1 VSLYR
6 DEGVVLRTHKLGE
19 ADRIVVLMTA
29 GRGKVRAVAK
39 GVRKTKSRFGGRLE
53 PPNRASL
60 LLYQGR
66 ELDVITQAETIE
78 HHPALRDDLDRL
90 TDAISLVEAVDQV
103 AQEGEPNAAL
113 YRMLIGAL
121 RTLAGAELRS
131 PLLVAAFYWK
141 LLALEGVAPVLDGCV
156 RCGTGGAGPEPATPV
171 PLVSFD
177 PVEGGAL
184 CRDHRRGTALE
195 PGVLEVIRRIFG
207 GDLAAVL
214 HEPADHTTSA
224 VAALAT
230 SALEAHLER
239 RLRAVHLLSQG

>member
-103 AQEGEPNAAL
+103 AQEGEPNRAL

-121 RTLAGAELRS
+121 RALAGAEVRS

-156 RCGTGGAGPEPATPV
+156 RCGVSAKPAPAV

-184 CRDHRRGTALE
+184 CREHRRGTALE
-195 PGVLEVIRRIFG
+195 PGVLDVIRRIFG
-207 GDLAAVL
+207 GELAAVL
-214 HEPADHTTSA
+214 HEPADRTTSA

>member
-1 VSLYR
+1 
-6 DEGVVLRTHKLGE
+6 
-19 ADRIVVLMTA
+19 
-29 GRGKVRAVAK
+29 
-39 GVRKTKSRFGGRLE
+39 
-53 PPNRASL
+53 
-60 LLYQGR
+60 
-66 ELDVITQAETIE
+66 
-78 HHPALRDDLDRL
+78 
-90 TDAISLVEAVDQV
+90 
-103 AQEGEPNAAL
+103 
-113 YRMLIGAL
+113 
-121 RTLAGAELRS
+121 
-131 PLLVAAFYWK
+131 
-141 LLALEGVAPVLDGCV
+141 VAPVLDGCV
-156 RCGTGGAGPEPATPV
+156 RCGAGGAGQGPAERATPV

-214 HEPADHTTSA
+214 HEPADRTTSA

>member
-39 GVRKTKSRFGGRLE
+39 GIRKTKSRFGGRLE

-78 HHPALRDDLDRL
+78 HYPALRDDLDRL

-103 AQEGEPNAAL
+103 AQEGEPNPAL

-121 RTLAGAELRS
+121 RALAGAEVRS

-156 RCGTGGAGPEPATPV
+156 RCGGSTEPTAPLA
-171 PLVSFD
+171 LVSFD

-184 CRDHRRGTALE
+184 CREHRRGTALE

-214 HEPADHTTSA
+214 HEPADRTTSA